1 MWTWYDA
8 SMEGPSKET
17 AGGGSTTPERILE
30 YREVHKRFRTLHV
43 LKGVTFTVERGET
56 VVLIGKSGSGKST
69 LLRCTNLLE
78 PIQGGEIFF
87 RGRNVKDYN
96 LLELREDIG
105 IVFQSYNLFPH
116 YTALGNCSLALRVVK
131 KKSKEEAE
139 EVSAQ
144 MLRRVGLGD
153 KMDSYPR
160 HLSGGQQQRV
170 AIARSLAL
178 NPSIMMFDEVTSAL
192 DPELIGEVLRVM
204 EDLAHDG
211 MTMIVVTHEMG
222 FAKHVAKK
230 VVFLHEGSIVEIDT
244 PDNIFDHPKDENLRR
259 FLSAILK

>member
-1 MWTWYDA
+1 MDE
-8 SMEGPSKET
+8 SPKPMRD
-17 AGGGSTTPERILE
+17 GSSAKPGIILE
-30 YREVHKRFRTLHV
+30 YRDVHKRFRNLHV
-43 LKGVTFTVERGET
+43 LKGVTFNVERGET

-78 PIQGGEIFF
+78 PIQAGEILF
-87 RGRNVKDYN
+87 RGRNIKDYN
-96 LLELREDIG
+96 RLELREDIG

-116 YTALGNCSLALRVVK
+116 YSALENCSLALRVVK

-139 EVSAQ
+139 QISAE
-144 MLRRVGLGD
+144 MLRKVGLDD

-192 DPELIGEVLRVM
+192 DPELIGEVLRTM
-204 EDLAHDG
+204 EDLARGG

-230 VVFLHEGSIVEIDT
+230 VVFLHEGSIAEIDT
-244 PDNIFDHPKDENLRR
+244 PEKVFDNPQDENLQR
-259 FLSAILK
+259 FLRAILK